1 MGDIPGGLVAES
13 TPTSVGNMG
22 SIPAPGGFH
31 NAIGE
36 LSLCTNYWDCGL
48 WPSNCNCGAHVPQ
61 LLKPG
66 CPKASIPQR
75 EKPLQWEACAVQLE
89 K

>member
-13 TPTSVGNMG
+13 TPASLGNMG

-36 LSLCTNYWDCGL
+36 LSLCTNY
-48 WPSNCNCGAHVPQ
+48 
-61 LLKPG
+61 
-66 CPKASIPQR
+66 
-75 EKPLQWEACAVQLE
+75 
-89 K
+89 